1 MKNVPVNRTSLKSA
15 WRLAWRRVGIVLRS
29 MWHRADGAYAL
40 TVLGLWLAVCIVSAV
55 WTPYRLLYSDGRN
68 VWAGPSMAHPL
79 GTDGAG
85 HDLLT
90 WLMKGSLTQLGIVA
104 LVVACTAVLG
114 LLGVWASLGA
124 HAGAGRGARIWMVC
138 VDTLIAVPTVL
149 VAMLVSVPLGSS
161 IAVVV
166 LACSFAYS
174 LSMVRVTRPV
184 AQLAAA
190 SPYVAASRSYG
201 VGEARVFFTHVV
213 PAIAPTMAVQLSM
226 SAGTAI
232 LAESGLTYLGIGVP
246 AGVPSWG
253 RSLATC
259 AKLITVHPLTVI
271 WPGLLITA
279 VVVALNLLGDALRDC
294 ADPLVNAELRRAG
307 YEAADV
313 LDDKG
318 DEGDGDDRAADA
330 AGIAG
335 AFGAADVPDAADPSD
350 ISVAVSAKEES

>member
-1 MKNVPVNRTSLKSA
+1 MNSSI
-15 WRLAWRRVGIVLRS
+15 RLFVRRAGIILRS

-40 TVLGLWLAVCIVSAV
+40 AVLMAWLVVCAVSMF
-55 WTPYRLLYSDGRN
+55 WTPYGLLYSDAHN
-68 VWAGPSMAHPL
+68 VWDGPSAAHPL

-90 WLMKGSLTQLGIVA
+90 WLMKGSVTQLGIVV
-104 LVVACTAVLG
+104 LVVACTTVLG
-114 LLGVWASLGA
+114 LLGVWASVGS
-124 HAGAGRGARIWMVC
+124 HAGAGRGSRIWMVC

-161 IAVVV
+161 IAVIVI
-166 LACSFAYS
+166 ACSFAYA

-201 VGEARVFFTHVV
+201 VGEGRIFFSHVM
-213 PAIAPTMAVQLSM
+213 PAIAPMMAVQLSM

-271 WPGLLITA
+271 WPGLIITA

-294 ADPLVNAELRRAG
+294 ADPLVNADLRRVSYADAV
-307 YEAADV
+307 AAD
-313 LDDKG
+313 G
-318 DEGDGDDRAADA
+318 HAAD
-330 AGIAG
+330 GQ
-335 AFGAADVPDAADPSD
+335 ADDGKADDGKADSRPDGHD
-350 ISVAVSAKEES
+350 VSARIEEAS

>member
-1 MKNVPVNRTSLKSA
+1 MSSSI
-15 WRLAWRRVGIVLRS
+15 RLFIRRASIILRS

-40 TVLGLWLAVCIVSAV
+40 AVLMAWLVVCAVSMF
-55 WTPYRLLYSDGRN
+55 WTPYGLLYSDAHN
-68 VWAGPSMAHPL
+68 VWDGPSAAHPL

-90 WLMKGSLTQLGIVA
+90 WLMKGSVTQLGIVV
-104 LVVACTAVLG
+104 LVVACTTVLG
-114 LLGVWASLGA
+114 LLGVWASVGS
-124 HAGAGRGARIWMVC
+124 HAGAGRGSRIWMVC

-161 IAVVV
+161 IAVIVI
-166 LACSFAYS
+166 ACSFAYA

-201 VGEARVFFTHVV
+201 VGEGRIFFSHVV
-213 PAIAPTMAVQLSM
+213 PAIAPMMAVQLSM

-294 ADPLVNAELRRAG
+294 ADPLANAALRRVG
-307 YEAADV
+307 YEADGEAN
-313 LDDKG
+313 G
-318 DEGDGDDRAADA
+318 ESSDEVADA
-330 AGIAG
+330 M
-335 AFGAADVPDAADPSD
+335 AAEVAARDAAQ
-350 ISVAVSAKEES
+350 SVAKEES

>member
-1 MKNVPVNRTSLKSA
+1 MSSSI
-15 WRLAWRRVGIVLRS
+15 RLFVRRAGIILRS

-40 TVLGLWLAVCIVSAV
+40 DVLATWFVVCAVSAF
-55 WTPYRLLYSDGRN
+55 WTPYGLLYSDAHN
-68 VWAGPSMAHPL
+68 VWDGPSAAHPL

-90 WLMKGSLTQLGIVA
+90 WLMKGSVTQLGIVV
-104 LVVACTAVLG
+104 LVVACTMVLG
-114 LLGVWASLGA
+114 LLGVWASVGS
-124 HAGAGRGARIWMVC
+124 HAGAGRGSRIWMVC

-161 IAVVV
+161 IAVIVI
-166 LACSFAYS
+166 ACSFAYA

-201 VGEARVFFTHVV
+201 VGEGRIFFSHVV
-213 PAIAPTMAVQLSM
+213 PAIAPMMAVQLSM

-271 WPGLLITA
+271 WPGLIITA

-294 ADPLVNAELRRAG
+294 ADPLVNADLRRVS
-307 YEAADV
+307 YEDAV
-313 LDDKG
+313 
-318 DEGDGDDRAADA
+318 AADA
-330 AGIAG
+330 QAGDVETGDGHAN
-335 AFGAADVPDAADPSD
+335 DVPDEHDGAHG
-350 ISVAVSAKEES
+350 IEEAS

>member
-1 MKNVPVNRTSLKSA
+1 MNSSIRLFVRRT
-15 WRLAWRRVGIVLRS
+15 GIILRS

-40 TVLGLWLAVCIVSAV
+40 AVLMAWLVVCAVSMF
-55 WTPYRLLYSDGRN
+55 WTPYGLLYSDAHN
-68 VWAGPSMAHPL
+68 VWDGPSAAHPL

-90 WLMKGSLTQLGIVA
+90 WLMKGSVTQLGIVV
-104 LVVACTAVLG
+104 LVVACTTVLG
-114 LLGVWASLGA
+114 LLGVWASVGS
-124 HAGAGRGARIWMVC
+124 HAGAGRGSRIWMVC

-161 IAVVV
+161 IAVIVI
-166 LACSFAYS
+166 ACSFAYA

-201 VGEARVFFTHVV
+201 VGEGRIFFSHVV
-213 PAIAPTMAVQLSM
+213 PAIAPMMAVQLSM

-271 WPGLLITA
+271 WPGLIITA

-294 ADPLVNAELRRAG
+294 ADPLVNADLRRVSYADAV
-307 YEAADV
+307 AAD
-313 LDDKG
+313 G
-318 DEGDGDDRAADA
+318 HAAD
-330 AGIAG
+330 GR
-335 AFGAADVPDAADPSD
+335 ADNRPDGHD
-350 ISVAVSAKEES
+350 VSARIEEAS